1 VATPPDKV
9 PVEPLEWPDRLS
21 QTLLRHE
28 DRCPRS
34 AYFYVATQGQVTSHA
49 MDRGTLAHAAAEMVM
64 LDRIMHDG
72 AGGPERA
79 GQGPRYAPDPNVPTE
94 DMDEALS
101 MSTAALVAEVRREL
115 ESQGRVHIPA
125 DQADVARICTYHLA
139 RGLDVAAE
147 HVLGLE
153 RKFVLD
159 LPSGWEVSVKA
170 DLLWTPE
177 PGVAGVDDYKT
188 SLAPPSDSDW
198 NAFQVKVGALALMY
212 GFPVEDVP
220 CPTCKGGAVQF
231 ATTAHLADPAAGP
244 CPEPV
249 PCSTCGGRGKIEHRG
264 EKIGG
269 TFTKVIGRELYPRL
283 RLRQDG
289 KLQRN
294 ERQWTR
300 LELDE
305 FMGDLDA
312 AGERILER
320 LESWVWPARKGSWCN
335 ECPARMRC
343 PLHEDIREFDGLVEG
358 AEHAA
363 ELWQRALALKALG
376 ADLDGAVKAWA
387 KASEESV
394 RVGDEV
400 WAWQTTESRSVRRAG
415 KSADWDGLLEAVRRA
430 AELGERFDP
439 AYWIKTNRKLDFK
452 KTKASAVEPP
462 VAIGEV
468 SEDGRGDGLDA
479 EQRRDERYGAD
490 APY

>member
-1 VATPPDKV
+1 MATPPDKV
-9 PVEPLEWPDRLS
+9 PVEPLTWPDRLS

-34 AYFYVATQGQVTSHA
+34 AYFYVATQGQVTSHE

-64 LDRIMHDG
+64 LDRIMHGG

-79 GQGPRYAPDPNVPTE
+79 GQGPQYAPDPNVPTE

-101 MSTAALVAEVRREL
+101 MSTAALVSEVRRDL
-115 ESQGRVHIPA
+115 ESKGRVHISA

-177 PGVAGVDDYKT
+177 PGVVGVDDYKT
-188 SLAPPSDSDW
+188 SLSPPSESDW

-212 GFPVEDVP
+212 GFPVEEVP
-220 CPTCKGGAVQF
+220 CPSCR
-231 ATTAHLADPAAGP
+231 
-244 CPEPV
+244 PEMVGVGMLGDLMPELR
-249 PCSTCGGRGKIEHRG
+249 CSTCGGRGKIEHRL
-264 EKIGG
+264 ERIGG

-283 RLRQDG
+283 RLRKDG
-289 KLQRN
+289 RIQRN
-294 ERQWTR
+294 ERTWTR

-305 FMGDLDA
+305 FLGDLDA

-320 LESWVWPARKGSWCN
+320 LESWVWPARKGAWCN
-335 ECPARMRC
+335 ECPGRMRC
-343 PLHEDIREFDGLVEG
+343 PLHADIREFDGLVEDG
-358 AEHAA
+358 EHAA
-363 ELWQRALALKALG
+363 QLWQLALAYKSLG
-376 ADLDGAVKAWA
+376 ADLDTAVKAWA

-400 WAWQTTESRSVRRAG
+400 WAWQMSESRSVRRAG

-430 AELGERFDP
+430 AELGEPFDP
-439 AYWIKTNRKLDFK
+439 AYWIKTSRKFDFR
-452 KTKASAVEPP
+452 KTKAAAVEPP
-462 VAIGEV
+462 ATTGEV
-468 SEDGRGDGLDA
+468 SGNGDRTGSQPADDA
-479 EQRRDERYGAD
+479 AARWGDD
-490 APY
+490 APF